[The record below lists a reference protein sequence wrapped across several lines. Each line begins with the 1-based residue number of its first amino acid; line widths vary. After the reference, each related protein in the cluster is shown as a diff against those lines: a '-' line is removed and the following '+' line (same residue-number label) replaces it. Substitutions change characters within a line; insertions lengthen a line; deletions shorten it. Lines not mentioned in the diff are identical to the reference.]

1 VAVPTSGRADAAVAV
16 VGLTD
21 PQVGSDFRACEWCR
35 CAPVVGLALLSNRT
49 AFTIFMRSKF
59 TTFLRFPLLGLLF
72 PICPVLVRAV
82 EAAPAFALDA
92 LVDDI
97 AKNNP
102 ELRFYE
108 QEISAAKAG
117 QRVAASWND
126 AELSIQGGRKRVRDT
141 AGVLAGEGNAWS
153 VSVTQTFEWPGRLA
167 LRKAVANR
175 QIELAELG
183 LARFKAALIGRAKNL
198 SYGVFAAEEMSVA
211 AKEVGERYQTLRE
224 LYLARDPAG
233 LTPLLDTRVIEA
245 KELAIKRR
253 ATEADLAAQEALVEL
268 NQLRGAPLEAG
279 LRIAGAELAFHS
291 APSLTELLAAAR
303 DNNFDFRMKKVE
315 LEQQGLEVSL
325 ARNERHPSVTAGPF
339 VSHETGGDQQ
349 TIVGLGMSVPLPLSS
364 RSRAGVDLAESRR
377 RQAETMLL
385 VAQRQLERE
394 VITASQAF
402 AAKVAAMSAW
412 QPDAV
417 EKFREAA
424 ALADRHYRLGAVPLS
439 TYIELQNSYL
449 DAVEALLNT
458 KREALEA
465 GQQIELL
472 TGLNFAAVEAKP

>member
-1 VAVPTSGRADAAVAV
+1 MKPT
-16 VGLTD
+16 
-21 PQVGSDFRACEWCR
+21 
-35 CAPVVGLALLSNRT
+35 
-49 AFTIFMRSKF
+49 F
-59 TTFLRFPLLGLLF
+59 TTFLRLPLVGLLF
-72 PICPVLVRAV
+72 STGPVIVRAAEPEPSV
-82 EAAPAFALDA
+82 TLDL
-92 LVDDI
+92 LVQEI

-102 ELRFYE
+102 ELHFYE

-117 QRVAASWND
+117 QRVATAWND
-126 AELSIQGGRKRVRDT
+126 PELSVQGGRKRVRDT

-167 LRKAVANR
+167 LRKAIANQ

-183 LARFKAALIGRAKNL
+183 LARFKAALIGRARNL
-198 SYGVFAAEEMSVA
+198 SYGVFAAEELSSA
-211 AKEVGERYQTLRE
+211 TKEVAERYQTLRE
-224 LYLARDPAG
+224 LYLGRDPAG

-253 ATEADLAAQEALVEL
+253 ATEADLAAQAALVEL
-268 NQLRGAPLEAG
+268 NQLRGAPMESV
-279 LRIAGAELAFHS
+279 LRVTGVQIIFHP
-291 APSLTELLAAAR
+291 APPLSELLAAAR
-303 DNNFDFRMKKVE
+303 EKNFDFRMKKVE

-325 ARNERHPSVTAGPF
+325 ARNERYPAVAVSPF
-339 VSHETGGDQQ
+339 FSHETGGDQQ
-349 TIVGLGMSVPLPLSS
+349 TILGLGMSVPLPLGS

-377 RQAETMLL
+377 RQAETTLI

-394 VITASQAF
+394 VIIASQAF
-402 AAKVAAMSAW
+402 AAKLAAASDW
-412 QPDAV
+412 KPDAV

-439 TYIELQNSYL
+439 TYVELQNSYL
-449 DAVEALLNT
+449 DAVEALLDT

-472 TGLNFAAVEAKP
+472 TGLNFEAAENKP